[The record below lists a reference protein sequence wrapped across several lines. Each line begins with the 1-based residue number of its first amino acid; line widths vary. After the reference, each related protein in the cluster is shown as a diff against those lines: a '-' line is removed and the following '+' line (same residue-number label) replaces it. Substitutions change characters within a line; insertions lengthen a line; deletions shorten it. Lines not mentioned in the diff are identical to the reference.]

1 MTATLTLAIPVH
13 DDAEGL
19 GHLLSRLEPLSG
31 VLAQVIV
38 VDDGSP
44 LPLEEEGLPLP
55 GGVPL
60 TLLRHNRALGPGAAR
75 NRALDAVESPH
86 LMFLDADDTPTAEI
100 AGLMRDLEGQSFDL
114 CLVQHHDSRAGQELR
129 WGQMSWDRALWQAA
143 GVLAGALSPV
153 GPEAAAL
160 LARTANYPW
169 NKIYRTGFL
178 REHGIGCTPLLVHE
192 DVELHWRS
200 FLHAKTLLASDRV
213 CVVHRVAGE
222 GRLTDRR
229 GPERLEVFPVL
240 ARLAREIGT
249 GPLALPFARFATG
262 LCDWIAGNLRED
274 CLPELAT
281 LSRTFLDR
289 DLPPSVRQALEAE
302 EPELVSRVRG
312 LVRA

>member
-1 MTATLTLAIPVH
+1 M
-13 DDAEGL
+13 DDFLFSDEALDEVSDVVQG
-19 GHLLSRLEPLSG
+19 SWK
-31 VLAQVIV
+31 VIV
-38 VDDGSP
+38 VDDGSSEP
-44 LPLEEEGLPLP
+44 VDPGKLSKASGLESARL
-55 GGVPL
+55 V
-60 TLLRHNRALGPGAAR
+60 LLHNERSKGAGAGRNQALKRAESR
-75 NRALDAVESPH
+75 NL
-86 LMFLDADDTPTAEI
+86 LFMDADDLPTRE
-100 AGLMRDLEGQSFDL
+100 LGQLATSLKGKRFDF
-114 CLVQHHDSRAGQELR
+114 CLFQHHDTRCDQERR
-129 WGQMSWDRALWQAA
+129 WGQIAWDQALWRAA
-143 GVLAGALSPV
+143 KVESGALSPV

-169 NKIYRTGFL
+169 NKIYRTDFL
-178 REHGIGCTPLLVHE
+178 REHAIGCTPILVHE

-200 FLHAKTLLASDRV
+200 FLHAKTILASDRV

-240 ARLAREIGT
+240 ARLAAEIGT

-289 DLPPSVRQALEAE
+289 DLPESVRQALEAE